1 MEGKSLLSQ
10 KTYIKEGHVA
20 VTKEITRLEKSNV
33 KLSVTIPKDEIR
45 GQYNDMLKEY
55 SKNLQLPGFRKGKVP
70 QEVLERKFAEALKND
85 ALGRIM
91 ESALQEIFKEENLP
105 RNERPLPYS
114 TPELQGE
121 PKFDLEQDLQFSVI
135 YDVLPDVKIGQWKG
149 LNVEY
154 PFAEVGD
161 DDINLELEEIRER
174 NAIVMDRDEDASA
187 QNGDV
192 VTIDYQIY
200 EPQPSQSKTG
210 EGSPL
215 EPQPSQSK
223 TGEGSPL
230 EENGDAPEDMQRKDF
245 AFTLGSGT
253 NVYKF
258 DEDIIGMKK
267 GETKEFDKT
276 FADDPIIQSVA
287 GKTRKVQIT
296 LTSLKEKKLPDLDD
310 DLAQDVDEKFNTLDD
325 LKNSI
330 REKLNKNL
338 DWRLR
343 EKKVNEVLKKI
354 MENTPVVIPES
365 LIKVEVEGRWRR
377 LASYYNTSAE
387 TLMQV
392 MGGSERENEWREAA
406 EKALHSRI
414 IIETLLE
421 ELKIEAS
428 DDDVE
433 REFQRMAEEN
443 GVEVDEVKKHYN
455 EQAVINLKEDI
466 REQKINDIL
475 LAENNLKPG
484 KKENYLDFMTD
495 NG

>member
-1 MEGKSLLSQ
+1 M
-10 KTYIKEGHVA
+10 A
-20 VTKEITRLEKSNV
+20 VTKELTRLEKSNV
-33 KLSVTIPKDEIR
+33 KLSVTIPKEDVR
-45 GQYNDMLKEY
+45 GQYNDMLREY
-55 SKNLQLPGFRKGKVP
+55 SKNMQIPGFRKGKVP
-70 QEVLERKFAEALKND
+70 QEVLERKFAEALKHD
-85 ALGRIM
+85 AMGRIM

-121 PKFDLEQDLQFSVI
+121 PNFDLEQDLQFSVI
-135 YDVLPDVKIGQWKG
+135 YDVLPDVKVGQWKG

-154 PFAEVGD
+154 PYAEIGD
-161 DDINLELEEIRER
+161 DDINRELDEIRER
-174 NAIVMDRDEDASA
+174 NAIVMDRDEEAAA

-200 EPQPSQSKTG
+200 E
-210 EGSPL
+210 
-215 EPQPSQSK
+215 
-223 TGEGSPL
+223 
-230 EENGDAPEDMQRKDF
+230 ENGEAHADMQRKDF

-276 FADDPIIQSVA
+276 FADDPIIQSAA

-296 LTSLKEKKLPDLDD
+296 LSSLKEKKLPDLDD

-343 EKKVNEVLKKI
+343 EKKINELLKKI

-392 MGGSERENEWREAA
+392 MGGGEREQEWREAA

-421 ELKIEAS
+421 EQKIEVT
-428 DDDVE
+428 DEDVE
-433 REFQRMAEEN
+433 GEFQRMADEN
-443 GVEVDEVKKHYN
+443 GVEIDEVKKHYN
-455 EQAVINLKEDI
+455 EQAVLNLKEDI
-466 REQKINDIL
+466 REQKINKIL
-475 LAENNLKPG
+475 LEENHFKPG

>member
-1 MEGKSLLSQ
+1 M
-10 KTYIKEGHVA
+10 A
-20 VTKEITRLEKSNV
+20 VSKEITRLEKSNI
-33 KLSVTIPKDEIR
+33 KLSVTIPRDDVR
-45 GQYNDMLKEY
+45 AQYNNTLNEY
-55 SKNLQLPGFRKGKVP
+55 VKNLQLPGFRKGKVP
-70 QEVLERKFAEALKND
+70 REVLERKFADALKND

-91 ESALQEIFKEENLP
+91 EAALQDIFKEEGLP

-114 TPELQGE
+114 APELQGE
-121 PKFDLEQDLQFSVI
+121 PTLDLEQDLQFTVV

-149 LNVEY
+149 LKVEY
-154 PFAEVGD
+154 PYAEAGD
-161 DDINLELEEIRER
+161 DDIKRELDEIRER
-174 NAIVMDRDEDASA
+174 NAVVMDRDEEASA

-200 EPQPSQSKTG
+200 E
-210 EGSPL
+210 
-215 EPQPSQSK
+215 
-223 TGEGSPL
+223 
-230 EENGDAPEDMQRKDF
+230 ENGEAHQDMQRKDF

-276 FADDPIIQSVA
+276 FADDPANPALA
-287 GKTRKVQIT
+287 GKTRKVRIT

-310 DLAQDVDEKFNTLDD
+310 DLAQDVDEKFKTLDD

-343 EKKVNEVLKKI
+343 EKKLSEVLKKI

-365 LIKVEVEGRWRR
+365 MIKAEVEGRWRR
-377 LASYYNTSAE
+377 LARYYNTNAE
-387 TLMQV
+387 TMIQ
-392 MGGSERENEWREAA
+392 MMSGGEKENEWRGIA

-414 IIETLLE
+414 IIETLME
-421 ELKIEAS
+421 EQKIEVS
-428 DDDVE
+428 DEDVE
-433 REFQRMAEEN
+433 KEFQKIAEEN
-443 GVEVDEVKKHYN
+443 SVEIDEVKKHYN
-455 EQAVINLKEDI
+455 EQAIFNLKEDI
-466 REQKINDIL
+466 RERKITEIL
-475 LAENNLKPG
+475 FAENNLKPG

-495 NG
+495 NS

>member
-1 MEGKSLLSQ
+1 
-10 KTYIKEGHVA
+10 VA
-20 VTKEITRLEKSNV
+20 VSKEITRLEKSNV
-33 KLSVTIPKDEIR
+33 KLSITIPKDDVR

-55 SKNLQLPGFRKGKVP
+55 SKNMQMPGFRKGKVP
-70 QEVLERKFAEALKND
+70 REVLERKFAEALKND
-85 ALGRIM
+85 ALGRII
-91 ESALQEIFKEENLP
+91 ESALKDIFSEENLP

-114 TPELQGE
+114 APELQEE
-121 PKFDLEQDLQFSVI
+121 PKLDLEQDLQFSVV
-135 YDVLPDVKIGQWKG
+135 YDVLPDVKINQWKSIK
-149 LNVEY
+149 VDY
-154 PFAEVGD
+154 PYAEVGD
-161 DDINLELEEIRER
+161 DDINRELEEIRER
-174 NAIVMDRDEDASA
+174 NAIVMDRDEEAAA

-200 EPQPSQSKTG
+200 E
-210 EGSPL
+210 
-215 EPQPSQSK
+215 
-223 TGEGSPL
+223 
-230 EENGDAPEDMQRKDF
+230 ENGEAHADMQRKDF

-276 FADDPIIQSVA
+276 FTDDPIVASVA
-287 GKTRKVQIT
+287 GKTRKVRIT

-310 DLAQDVDEKFNTLDD
+310 DLAQDVDEKYSTLDD

-338 DWRLR
+338 DLRLR
-343 EKKVNEVLKKI
+343 EKKISELLKKI

-365 LIKVEVEGRWRR
+365 MIKAEVEGRWRR
-377 LASYYNTSAE
+377 LARYYNTSAE
-387 TLMQV
+387 TLIKM
-392 MGGSERENEWREAA
+392 MSGSEKETEWRDAA

-421 ELKIEAS
+421 EQKIEVR
-428 DDDVE
+428 DEDVD
-433 REFQRMAEEN
+433 REFQRMAEDN
-443 GVEVDEVKKHYN
+443 GVEIDEVKKHYN
-455 EQAVINLKEDI
+455 EDAILNLKEDI

-475 LAENNLKPG
+475 LAENNFKPG

>member
-1 MEGKSLLSQ
+1 
-10 KTYIKEGHVA
+10 VA

-33 KLSVTIPKDEIR
+33 KLSVTIPKEDVRE
-45 GQYNDMLKEY
+45 QYNSMLKEY
-55 SKNLQLPGFRKGKVP
+55 SKNMQIPGFRKGKVP
-70 QEVLERKFAEALKND
+70 REVLERKFADALKND

-91 ESALQEIFKEENLP
+91 ESALQETFKAENLP

-135 YDVLPDVKIGQWKG
+135 YDVLPDVKVGQWKG
-149 LNVEY
+149 IKVEY
-154 PFAEVGD
+154 PYAEVGD
-161 DDINLELEEIRER
+161 DDINRELEEIRER
-174 NAIVMDRDEDASA
+174 NAIVMDRDEEAAA

-200 EPQPSQSKTG
+200 E
-210 EGSPL
+210 
-215 EPQPSQSK
+215 
-223 TGEGSPL
+223 
-230 EENGDAPEDMQRKDF
+230 ENGEAHTDMQRKDF

-258 DEDIIGMKK
+258 DDDIIGMKK
-267 GETKEFDKT
+267 GETREFDKT
-276 FADDPIIQSVA
+276 FADDPGSPELA

-310 DLAQDVDEKFNTLDD
+310 DLAQDVDAKFNTLDD
-325 LKNSI
+325 LKNNI

-343 EKKVNEVLKKI
+343 DKKLNELLKKI

-365 LIKVEVEGRWRR
+365 MIKAEVEGRWRR
-377 LASYYNTSAE
+377 LANYYNTSAE
-387 TLMQV
+387 TLIQM
-392 MGGSERENEWREAA
+392 MRGSEKENEWREAA

-414 IIETLLE
+414 IVETLLE
-421 ELKIEAS
+421 EQKIEVT
-428 DDDVE
+428 DGDVE
-433 REFQRMAEEN
+433 GEFQRIAAEN

-455 EQAVINLKEDI
+455 EEAVLNLKEDI

-475 LAENNLKPG
+475 LDENHFKPG